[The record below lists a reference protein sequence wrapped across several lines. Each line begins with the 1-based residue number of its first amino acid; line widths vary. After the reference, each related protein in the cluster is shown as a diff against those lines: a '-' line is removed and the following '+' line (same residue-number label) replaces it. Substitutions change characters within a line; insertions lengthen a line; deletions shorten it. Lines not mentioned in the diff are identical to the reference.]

1 MLVEVNRDGGKTV
14 LKSNPNTGELVL
26 ETPFAQVGG
35 GDLDWK
41 QIFIFCHFQLRASRG
56 ESGEFNVMSKLGSV
70 QYNTNSRAFMV
81 KCEGR
86 TSGLD
91 AEGNLQEDW

>member
-41 QIFIFCHFQLRASRG
+41 QILYFLSLSASRQPGG
-56 ESGEFNVMSKLGSV
+56 EWRIQRDVQAGQCSV
-70 QYNTNSRAFMV
+70 QHQ
-81 KCEGR
+81 
-86 TSGLD
+86 
-91 AEGNLQEDW
+91 LQGFHGQM